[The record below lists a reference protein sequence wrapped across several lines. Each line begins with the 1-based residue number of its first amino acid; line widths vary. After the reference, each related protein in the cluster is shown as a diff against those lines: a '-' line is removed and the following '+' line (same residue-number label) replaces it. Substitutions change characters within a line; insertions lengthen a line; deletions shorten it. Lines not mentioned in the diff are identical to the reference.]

1 MAELRRQE
9 LRKPTQIPTEK
20 LIYGP
25 MPKPRP
31 CDGILAAAQD
41 ARDKAF
47 LAAKEAKEGDGF
59 FKHGQS
65 YNGAIRAIDAAFRA
79 ISDHAELELVD
90 ATGAEIRSLGTRG
103 RSPKL
108 VKAPLTAK
116 PKALQQYN
124 PYLTGLLEE
133 AQWLRDLA
141 IDTDKVVSKG
151 ISHWHKSEGVLITRC
166 YDELQ
171 ARDTIM
177 QGVKRPAYLVGD
189 DDVALQQL
197 LDETIIDLATARE
210 QLAWTL
216 FSAINESYT
225 MDEQSWSPTVKTD
238 AEHALRLARVLEKKL
253 SGAKQ
258 LESHKLWKSSIT
270 ETGAVATKRAF
281 MYTQLPEV
289 VQQQTVLDS
298 LTGVYTAEPLKVL
311 NGAASKLAETWKSS
325 PQKPTNTTTR
335 PWGGGSALPRLTV
348 KRLSDA
354 ALSFA
359 HGTSYTYDGFH
370 PRHYALL
377 QYKTLLAITMLYE
390 AIECMGVMPTESQHA
405 MIALLPK
412 PKGGFRPIALLPGVC
427 RLHGKARKPDIDQWE
442 AENAREY
449 LACSKGRGALDAV
462 WKRSILAEYAV
473 NSHTC
478 ALALLWDLKSFF
490 DTIDLDLLRE
500 RAQQVNFP
508 AVLVNL
514 AIATYK
520 TPRYVH
526 TRQGVA
532 EPVYPGRGVLPGCSF
547 AKALI
552 RGLLHACNG

>member
-1 MAELRRQE
+1 M
-9 LRKPTQIPTEK
+9 
-20 LIYGP
+20 
-25 MPKPRP
+25 
-31 CDGILAAAQD
+31 
-41 ARDKAF
+41 
-47 LAAKEAKEGDGF
+47 
-59 FKHGQS
+59 
-65 YNGAIRAIDAAFRA
+65 
-79 ISDHAELELVD
+79 
-90 ATGAEIRSLGTRG
+90 
-103 RSPKL
+103 
-108 VKAPLTAK
+108 
-116 PKALQQYN
+116 
-124 PYLTGLLEE
+124 
-133 AQWLRDLA
+133 
-141 IDTDKVVSKG
+141 
-151 ISHWHKSEGVLITRC
+151 
-166 YDELQ
+166 
-171 ARDTIM
+171 
-177 QGVKRPAYLVGD
+177 
-189 DDVALQQL
+189 
-197 LDETIIDLATARE
+197 
-210 QLAWTL
+210 
-216 FSAINESYT
+216 
-225 MDEQSWSPTVKTD
+225 
-238 AEHALRLARVLEKKL
+238 
-253 SGAKQ
+253 
-258 LESHKLWKSSIT
+258 
-270 ETGAVATKRAF
+270 
-281 MYTQLPEV
+281 
-289 VQQQTVLDS
+289 
-298 LTGVYTAEPLKVL
+298 
-311 NGAASKLAETWKSS
+311 
-325 PQKPTNTTTR
+325 
-335 PWGGGSALPRLTV
+335 PRLTV

-442 AENAREY
+442 AANAREY

-552 RGLLHACNG
+552 GVYYMPVMDEFCKRHPYISVSIYIDDITLSINAFKDEIAEELLLAAAIDMRDLIYNELLGAIAVDKAAVVSSSQTLAESFRAKLGPLAGAPTCTTPDLGVDFAAGRKRGRNGVVRKTRIRTAAKKKKNLLPSKG